1 MKAIME
7 SESRKRQIT
16 HLLSLVE
23 DVDKIIEQDTN
34 NLMHEDSAVRVASRF
49 AVSEY
54 KRHRQDLINQINAL
68 MVFYKFQITE
78 MREELIPSV

>member
-1 MKAIME
+1 MSAIME

-23 DVDKIIEQDTN
+23 DVDEIIEKDVKNLTHQD
-34 NLMHEDSAVRVASRF
+34 SSVRVASRF

-54 KRHRQDLINQINAL
+54 KRHRQELINQINAL
-68 MVFYKFQITE
+68 VAVYKFQITE
-78 MREELIPSV
+78 MREELTPLV